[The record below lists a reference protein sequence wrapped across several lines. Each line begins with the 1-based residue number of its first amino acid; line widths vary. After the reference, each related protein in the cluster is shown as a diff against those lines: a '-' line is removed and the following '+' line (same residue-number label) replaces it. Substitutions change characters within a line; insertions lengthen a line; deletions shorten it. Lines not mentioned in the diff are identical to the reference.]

1 MPRFFAMTSRGLGD
15 VLARELDQL
24 GMKNVVKDHG
34 GVGFES
40 NWAGCYRANLRLRSA
55 TRVLL
60 HVQDFPA
67 YNGDDL
73 YNNLKKH
80 DFTKYIGPDDTLA
93 VESKVRDSAMQDQR
107 FVGLKVKDAIV
118 DQFREKF
125 DRRPNVDSIDPDLR
139 VVVRVVKNQVS
150 VSIDTSGKPLFKR
163 GYRDQNTE
171 APLKE
176 HVAAGLLLLSGWNQ
190 EMSVVDPMCGSGTF
204 LIEAA
209 LMAQRMSPGTM
220 RSSFAFQRFSSFD
233 EKTWQDELDAALALE
248 REVDFKFYG
257 FDVDRKAIAIAKE
270 NAKMAGVDHLV
281 EFHRQPFE
289 TLKKPVETGLL
300 ITNPP
305 YGERI
310 GYKDELIELYKNF
323 AHLLKVEFKGWD
335 CFVLSGDPE
344 LSAEMRLKATHKYK
358 VFNGPI
364 ECRLLRY
371 KMF

>member
-80 DFTKYIGPDDTLA
+80 DFSKYIGPDDTLA

-125 DRRPNVDSIDPDLR
+125 DRRPNVDSIDPD
-139 VVVRVVKNQVS
+139 
-150 VSIDTSGKPLFKR
+150 
-163 GYRDQNTE
+163 
-171 APLKE
+171 
-176 HVAAGLLLLSGWNQ
+176 
-190 EMSVVDPMCGSGTF
+190 
-204 LIEAA
+204 
-209 LMAQRMSPGTM
+209 
-220 RSSFAFQRFSSFD
+220 
-233 EKTWQDELDAALALE
+233 
-248 REVDFKFYG
+248 
-257 FDVDRKAIAIAKE
+257 
-270 NAKMAGVDHLV
+270 
-281 EFHRQPFE
+281 
-289 TLKKPVETGLL
+289 
-300 ITNPP
+300 
-305 YGERI
+305 
-310 GYKDELIELYKNF
+310 
-323 AHLLKVEFKGWD
+323 
-335 CFVLSGDPE
+335 
-344 LSAEMRLKATHKYK
+344 
-358 VFNGPI
+358 
-364 ECRLLRY
+364 
-371 KMF
+371 